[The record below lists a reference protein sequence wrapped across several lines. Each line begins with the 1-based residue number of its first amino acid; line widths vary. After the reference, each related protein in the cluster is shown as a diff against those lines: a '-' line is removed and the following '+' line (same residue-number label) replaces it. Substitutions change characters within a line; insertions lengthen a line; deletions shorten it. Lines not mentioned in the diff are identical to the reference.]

1 MKHKHL
7 LVGVALGLALLTGCA
22 VKMDTIT
29 VNTMIIEKKGTISDI
44 SVEDF
49 SGGSYDMAGLEQYV
63 TDEIDSYNQKAGADS
78 VVMKAL
84 DTENPIV
91 KVQLTYQDMDSY
103 NGFNDTAYE
112 LKNLAEETLTG
123 SFTAADGSTVNATE
137 INGEKL
143 KVLKVSDA
151 MDIIYKGK
159 VLYYN
164 QYVTENDGTYT
175 ASGEGEAVLVL
186 K

>member
-1 MKHKHL
+1 M
-7 LVGVALGLALLTGCA
+7 
-22 VKMDTIT
+22 
-29 VNTMIIEKKGTISDI
+29 
-44 SVEDF
+44 
-49 SGGSYDMAGLEQYV
+49 
-63 TDEIDSYNQKAGADS
+63 
-78 VVMKAL
+78 
-84 DTENPIV
+84 
-91 KVQLTYQDMDSY
+91 
-103 NGFNDTAYE
+103 
-112 LKNLAEETLTG
+112 
-123 SFTAADGSTVNATE
+123 NATE